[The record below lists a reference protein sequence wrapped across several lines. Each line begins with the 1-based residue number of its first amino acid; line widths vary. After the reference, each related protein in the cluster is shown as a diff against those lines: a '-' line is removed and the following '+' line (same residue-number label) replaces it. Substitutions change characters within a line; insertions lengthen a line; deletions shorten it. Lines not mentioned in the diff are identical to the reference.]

1 MKIVFFHLLNDYS
14 GSPKV
19 LRGIVHGFAREGGHK
34 LTTVTSNGGILD
46 TLDPD
51 KVKYKRYY
59 YFYSFSPLKTLR
71 DYSWVQLKT
80 FFMSFRYLLSPK
92 TIFYINTILPIGPAL
107 AGRLMGKKVVYH
119 YHENAFIKG
128 RFYRILTAAMQ
139 RLATHI
145 ICVSEY
151 QRSFLTR
158 THNVTVI
165 PNGNPQLFVSKLK
178 PNPTEAF
185 GRKHI
190 LMLGS
195 LKEYKS
201 VPEFV
206 KLANEMP
213 EYKFTIVI
221 NDLPY
226 NIKKFFR
233 EKNLTIS
240 RNLMVYPQQI
250 DVTPFY
256 NNASLVLNLSDKT
269 KFIETF
275 GLTAIEAMAAGLP
288 VIVPTVGGIA
298 EIVQNGRNGYKIDV
312 ANLSAIKE
320 TIRTILSDSQL
331 YCQLA
336 NNALQ
341 TSSQFHEDKCIE
353 AIKRILQ
360 NP

>member
-1 MKIVFFHLLNDYS
+1 MKIVVHKFFSRNDMDTEALNLIVRRLAEDGDEVRLITSRGEALYMPYHSRIKRRCYS
-14 GSPKV
+14 
-19 LRGIVHGFAREGGHK
+19 
-34 LTTVTSNGGILD
+34 
-46 TLDPD
+46 
-51 KVKYKRYY
+51 YKISAD
-59 YFYSFSPLKTLR
+59 SFEAMVEYCR
-71 DYSWVQLKT
+71 VQLKT